1 VKINH
6 LFILT
11 FCLLPFYFYL
21 SPVSVRCY
29 LSASAPARV
38 AGRIFLMGL
47 KIMHSYR
54 SLAASL
60 IAALALV
67 AACNPRDTSTPA
79 SNATAQNNA
88 ARAATKPAT
97 TPETAATA
105 DDVRRITREEL
116 QAGLEKGSVAL
127 FDVRDKVSYEAGHIK
142 GAKLVPWS
150 EVETRLDEFPKDK
163 QIVTYCA

>member
-1 VKINH
+1 
-6 LFILT
+6 
-11 FCLLPFYFYL
+11 
-21 SPVSVRCY
+21 
-29 LSASAPARV
+29 
-38 AGRIFLMGL
+38 MEL

-60 IAALALV
+60 IAALALA

-79 SNATAQNNA
+79 SNATAQNA
-88 ARAATKPAT
+88 ASRTATKPAT
-97 TPETAATA
+97 TPETA

-163 QIVTYCA
+163 LIVTYCA